1 MMLGYLLDSLAY
13 IILLTTDH
21 YGLLLVSTAFFGLGS
36 TLFSTN
42 ARAFL
47 LSSAQDNY
55 SSKTKAQGTFLKI
68 SSLASMVA
76 PLIAILFIRYRQ
88 AEWLIWCSAAI
99 EIAMFIFMCFSMPK
113 RSTHFKFTPFRLSQF
128 KEVLHKRFIFVH
140 LLLFIP
146 LGMASS
152 FYIIFPYIFTEMLD
166 RQELAPIAFFVNN
179 LIAVLLQARFSRE
192 VNFGV
197 VKLNY
202 IAPVLIALANCAVVL
217 RTGIYLGMDS
227 ISVSH
232 HLRSRHP
239 VCQHGAVEYV
249 GEIG

>member
-55 SSKTKAQGTFLKI
+55 ASKTKAQGTFLKI

-146 LGMASS
+146 LG
-152 FYIIFPYIFTEMLD
+152 
-166 RQELAPIAFFVNN
+166 N
-179 LIAVLLQARFSRE
+179 ARPPR
-192 VNFGV
+192 
-197 VKLNY
+197 
-202 IAPVLIALANCAVVL
+202 A
-217 RTGIYLGMDS
+217 
-227 ISVSH
+227 
-232 HLRSRHP
+232 
-239 VCQHGAVEYV
+239 GADCFLCE
-249 GEIG
+249 

>member
-47 LSSAQDNY
+47 LSSAQ
-55 SSKTKAQGTFLKI
+55 GTFLKI
-68 SSLASMVA
+68 LSLASMVA
-76 PLIAILFIRYRQ
+76 PLIAIPFIQYRQ

-152 FYIIFPYIFTEMLD
+152 FYIIFPYIFTEILD
-166 RQELAPIAFFVNN
+166 RQELVPIAFFVNN

-192 VNFGV
+192 INFGV
-197 VKLNY
+197 
-202 IAPVLIALANCAVVL
+202 
-217 RTGIYLGMDS
+217 
-227 ISVSH
+227 
-232 HLRSRHP
+232 
-239 VCQHGAVEYV
+239 
-249 GEIG
+249 